1 MTIRPHGY
9 SPHSAGTL
17 SREQVVLNGK
27 YAPAECANYSCY
39 NPSGFLDSPF
49 CDDCMWRL
57 WAHVDTIFPEHQ
69 KQMAREGRIDAI
81 HRQEAEN
88 EAREREAQESANRTE
103 RRTFMTMPG
112 TIYYLMVGDLVKI
125 GYSIDFEQRLKQYP
139 PNVEVLAT
147 HPGTRETERQM
158 HHKFLHRVAKGREWF
173 TPCSEIDQHIE
184 AVRSQFNAEA
194 A

>member
-1 MTIRPHGY
+1 MTIRTHGY
-9 SPHSAGTL
+9 SPHSAKTL

-27 YAPAECANYSCY
+27 HAPAECANYSCY

-49 CDDCMWRL
+49 CDGCIWRL
-57 WAHVDTIFPEHQ
+57 WAHLDATFPEHQ
-69 KQMAREGRIDAI
+69 KQMARDGRIDAI
-81 HRQEAEN
+81 HRQEAQD
-88 EAREREAQESANRTE
+88 EARERDLLESVNRTE

-112 TIYYLMVGDLVKI
+112 TIYYLRVGDLVKI
-125 GYSIDFEQRLKQYP
+125 GYSIDFEQRLRQYP
-139 PNVEVLAT
+139 PNATVLAT

-158 HHKFLHRVAKGREWF
+158 HHKFLHRVSKGREWF
-173 TPCSEIDQHIE
+173 TPCPEIDQHIE